1 MDMKEVMKGCKNQ
14 IERISFL
21 NDNCDKVVEKS
32 YSKPFNPE
40 ELQQYKEEL
49 VQVCDKIDTIEEE
62 KKASAKE
69 FKLMLD
75 PLQEQRKSMIGI
87 IRSKAKIVT
96 ENCYQ
101 FTDRETRI
109 TEFYNNEGDL
119 IEARP
124 ATADELQLNMFQG
137 VQMRPVGVTD
147 NKPTGTEGK

>member
-49 VQVCDKIDTIEEE
+49 VQVCDKIDAIEEE

-75 PLQEQRKSMIGI
+75 PLKEHDWQHPKQGENRHRKLLSVH
-87 IRSKAKIVT
+87 R
-96 ENCYQ
+96 
-101 FTDRETRI
+101 
-109 TEFYNNEGDL
+109 
-119 IEARP
+119 
-124 ATADELQLNMFQG
+124 
-137 VQMRPVGVTD
+137 
-147 NKPTGTEGK
+147 

>member
-1 MDMKEVMKGCKNQ
+1 
-14 IERISFL
+14 
-21 NDNCDKVVEKS
+21 
-32 YSKPFNPE
+32 
-40 ELQQYKEEL
+40 
-49 VQVCDKIDTIEEE
+49 
-62 KKASAKE
+62 
-69 FKLMLD
+69 
-75 PLQEQRKSMIGI
+75 MIGN

-101 FTDRETRI
+101 FTDREARI